1 MKAILVVDL
10 PDDVN
15 MDRVIQTP
23 VALSFSLG
31 DGIKQIMFADGYLKP
46 MPKKPNP
53 VDMELE
59 PYIKP
64 SDAEKW
70 EFYCIGF
77 NDALKEITG
86 ETE

>member
-1 MKAILVVDL
+1 MKAIAIIEI
-10 PDDVN
+10 PEG
-15 MDRVIQTP
+15 
-23 VALSFSLG
+23 G
-31 DGIKQIMFADGYLKP
+31 DGKWYINGEIRYTEDESLMKRYDAEMIPLKP

-77 NDALKEITG
+77 NDALKEIT
-86 ETE
+86 E